1 MPFLGCRGG
10 RSMNSPRVFT
20 IEEVDALIPTLAHLV
35 GEQLE
40 QQSEIEERLAELTR
54 LSGGLPRSLDDDP
67 DESRES
73 AHLKAELREL
83 IARYENGWR
92 RVSDLGAVIKDPQVG
107 LVDFYG
113 HIEGRLVW
121 LCWKYG
127 EESLGFYH
135 ELEKGYA
142 ARRPLRAELRER
154 LLN

>member
-1 MPFLGCRGG
+1 M
-10 RSMNSPRVFT
+10 SSPRVFT
-20 IEEVDALIPTLAHLV
+20 IEEVEALIPTLASLV
-35 GEQLE
+35 GEQLA
-40 QQSEIEERLAELTR
+40 QQSAIEERLAELSR
-54 LSGGLPRSLDDDP
+54 LGEGLPRSLNAEPGETRDVG
-67 DESRES
+67 R
-73 AHLKAELREL
+73 LKSELRDR

-92 RVSDLGAVIKDPQVG
+92 KVTELGAVIKDPQVG

-113 HIEGRLVW
+113 HVEGRLVW

-135 ELEKGYA
+135 DLEAGYS